1 MAIYIYVPNSYAT
14 SCSFF
19 ILHYTDTDFFF
30 PIDSI
35 DLGEILKKKRPR
47 FLKDLSIFYIFFCT
61 AVNEAYQG
69 EDSRPRSDEEME
81 EGDILNSIEDF
92 ADYGSGK
99 NFLSVN

>member
-1 MAIYIYVPNSYAT
+1 LTIV
-14 SCSFF
+14 F
-19 ILHYTDTDFFF
+19 
-30 PIDSI
+30 
-35 DLGEILKKKRPR
+35 
-47 FLKDLSIFYIFFCT
+47 

-99 NFLSVN
+99 TFLSANLNCFSPYL